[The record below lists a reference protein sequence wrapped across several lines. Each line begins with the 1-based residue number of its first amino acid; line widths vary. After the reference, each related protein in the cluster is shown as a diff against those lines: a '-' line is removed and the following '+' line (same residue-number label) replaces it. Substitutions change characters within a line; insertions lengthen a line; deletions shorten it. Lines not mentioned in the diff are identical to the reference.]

1 MTSRSFLFPFPG
13 LSSWFES
20 FWGEEDGNARE
31 RDEAENKFPIPLGG
45 GEVTWAGSLLLGQ
58 TAGLSAAW
66 SVLNDGE
73 ATFMLVPDELD
84 PRLLPTCPSTT
95 VGKSA
100 ADEFG
105 ESNGELGL

>member
-1 MTSRSFLFPFPG
+1 MISRSFLFPFPG
-13 LSSWFES
+13 LSSWFGS
-20 FWGEEDGNARE
+20 FWGEEEGKARE
-31 RDEAENKFPIPLGG
+31 SDEAENKFPIPFEG
-45 GEVTWAGSLLLGQ
+45 GEVACAGSLFLGH
-58 TAGLSAAW
+58 TAGLRAAW

-73 ATFMLVPDELD
+73 ATFMLVPEELD